1 MYYLGL
7 DLGSSSIKGA
17 LINAETSET
26 IGISQYPENEMAII
40 APNLNWAEQ
49 DPNVWWQNTIELLKI
64 LSEKTGVALQDVK
77 GIGIAYQMHGLVV
90 VDKNQNVLRPSII
103 WCDSR
108 AVEIGNN
115 LHKSFGESKCGEHL
129 LNSPGNFTF
138 SKLVWVKEN
147 EPRLFDQIDK
157 IMLPGD
163 FIAMKLSGKVG
174 TTKSGL
180 SEGMMWD
187 FKEDQPAYWMFK
199 ELGMAPD
206 LVPDLVDTF
215 SQQCFVSE
223 KAASE
228 TGLSSGI
235 PVCYRAGDQPNNAL
249 ALNVLESGD
258 IAATG
263 GTSGVVYAVTDS
275 IKTKESLR
283 INSFAHVNYT
293 QEKPLVGKL
302 LNINGAG
309 ILYSWMRREI
319 GNQCPYVEMNNLAE
333 DVSIGSNGLTI
344 LPFGNGAERML
355 NNQSF
360 GSTIRNLN
368 FNLHSKSHLYRAALE
383 GIAFSFV
390 YGINILKEDGVDVKS
405 IKAGNDNLFRSKIFS
420 ETIATLVGAEIQIV
434 DTTGAVGAAK
444 AAAFGNGEYRS
455 LRMALD
461 TNAVEQTYKPQ
472 NNREEYL
479 KAYESWLKE
488 LNEIYN

>member
-17 LINAETSET
+17 LINVATNET
-26 IGISQYPENEMAII
+26 IGIAQYPDNEMPII
-40 APNLNWAEQ
+40 APNVNWAEQ
-49 DPNVWWQNTIELLKI
+49 DPNIWWDNTLMLLKR
-64 LSEKTGVALQDVK
+64 LSEKTGVSMNEVK
-77 GIGIAYQMHGLVV
+77 GIGVAYQMHGLVV
-90 VDKNQNVLRPSII
+90 VDKDQNVLRPSII

-108 AVEIGNN
+108 AVEIGNR
-115 LHKSFGESKCGEHL
+115 LHKNFGEAKCGDHL

-147 EPRLFDQIDK
+147 EPDLFDKIDK

-163 FIAMKLSGKVG
+163 FIAMKLSGNVA

-187 FKEDQPAYWMFK
+187 FKNDTPAYWMFE
-199 ELGMAPD
+199 ELGISTELIPTI
-206 LVPDLVDTF
+206 VDTF
-215 SQQCFVSE
+215 SQQAHVS
-223 KAASE
+223 KLASAE
-228 TGLSSGI
+228 TGLSSETPI
-235 PVCYRAGDQPNNAL
+235 CYRAGDQPNNAL
-249 ALNVLESGD
+249 SLNVLESGD

-293 QEKPLVGKL
+293 KEKPLVGKL

-319 GNQCPYVEMNNLAE
+319 GKQCPYTEMNDLAS
-333 DVSIGSNGLTI
+333 DVSIGSDGLVV

-355 NNQSF
+355 NNQSY
-360 GSTIRNLN
+360 GSTIRHLN
-368 FNLHSKSHLYRAALE
+368 FNLHSTSHLYRAALE

-390 YGINILKEDGVDVKS
+390 YGINILKDDGVDIKI

-420 ETIATLVGAEIQIV
+420 ETIATLVEAKIQIV

-444 AAAFGNGEYRS
+444 AAAYGNGAYDSIRT
-455 LRMALD
+455 ALN
-461 TNAVEQTYKPQ
+461 TNKVEQTYEPQ
-472 NNREEYL
+472 SNRKEYMEAYNNWLSE
-479 KAYESWLKE
+479 LKE
-488 LNEIYN
+488 IYL